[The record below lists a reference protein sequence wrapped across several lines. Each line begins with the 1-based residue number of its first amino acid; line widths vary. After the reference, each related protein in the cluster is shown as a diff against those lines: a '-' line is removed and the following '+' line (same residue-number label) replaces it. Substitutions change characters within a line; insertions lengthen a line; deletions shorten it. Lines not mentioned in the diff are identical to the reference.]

1 MKTAAI
7 IAEYNPFHNGH
18 KFLAQKAN
26 ELGYDGLVAVMSGN
40 WVQRG
45 DTAVISKFARTKQ
58 ALECGIDLVAE
69 LPTYWAM
76 ATAQKFAKGAVDIIA
91 SLNVDALVF
100 GSECGDITKLMQ
112 TVYTIRSKDFEV
124 RLRSYLDSGLN
135 LAKARETVV
144 EELCGNGELLRSPN
158 DTLAIEYI
166 NAAKDLNL
174 NIKFH
179 AIKRVGAEHD
189 SDTATDIYCSASQLR
204 NFILSGNI
212 EKAEKYMPAES
223 FEILKDEYK
232 NGKISD
238 LTRLEKTILAVL
250 RSTSKEEYKAL
261 PDISEGIE
269 SRLFGAARMSSNFN
283 GLMEYTATKRYT
295 NARLRRLILSAFLKE
310 KKDEIPSTVP
320 YIRVLGCD
328 KKGAEILQNAR
339 NSSKLPIIMRSTS
352 LKDNACFKFEERAT
366 DIYSLSQFEPSP
378 CGEEYT
384 NGIITK
390 K

>member
-1 MKTAAI
+1 MKTMAVI
-7 IAEYNPFHNGH
+7 CEYNPFHNGH

-45 DTAVISKFARTKQ
+45 DTAVISKFARSKQ

-112 TVYTIRSKDFEV
+112 TVYAIRSKDFEV

-212 EKAEKYMPAES
+212 EKAEKYIPAES

-250 RSTSKEEYKAL
+250 RSTTKDEYKAL

-269 SRLFGAARMSSNFN
+269 NRLFGAARMSSNFN
-283 GLMEYTATKRYT
+283 DLMEYTATKRYT

-310 KKDEIPSTVP
+310 KKDEIPNTVP

-328 KKGAEILQNAR
+328 KKGVDILQNAR

>member
-91 SLNVDALVF
+91 NLNVDALVF

-174 NIKFH
+174 NIKFQ
-179 AIKRVGAEHD
+179 KR
-189 SDTATDIYCSASQLR
+189 
-204 NFILSGNI
+204 
-212 EKAEKYMPAES
+212 
-223 FEILKDEYK
+223 
-232 NGKISD
+232 KI
-238 LTRLEKTILAVL
+238 
-250 RSTSKEEYKAL
+250 
-261 PDISEGIE
+261 
-269 SRLFGAARMSSNFN
+269 
-283 GLMEYTATKRYT
+283 
-295 NARLRRLILSAFLKE
+295 
-310 KKDEIPSTVP
+310 
-320 YIRVLGCD
+320 
-328 KKGAEILQNAR
+328 
-339 NSSKLPIIMRSTS
+339 
-352 LKDNACFKFEERAT
+352 
-366 DIYSLSQFEPSP
+366 
-378 CGEEYT
+378 
-384 NGIITK
+384 
-390 K
+390 

>member
-18 KFLAQKAN
+18 KYLADKARD
-26 ELGYDGLVAVMSGN
+26 LGYEGLAAVMSGN

-58 ALECGIDLVAE
+58 ALECGVDLVAE

-76 ATAQKFAKGAVDIIA
+76 STAQKFAKGAVDIIA
-91 SLNVDALVF
+91 NLNVDALVF
-100 GSECGDITKLMQ
+100 GSECGDITRLMQ
-112 TVYTIRSKDFEV
+112 AVYCIRSKDFEA
-124 RLRSYLDSGLN
+124 RLRSYLDSGMN
-135 LAKARETVV
+135 LAKARETAVG
-144 EELCGNGELLRSPN
+144 ELCGNGELLRSPN

-179 AIKRVGAEHD
+179 AVKRVGAEHD
-189 SDTATDIYCSASQLR
+189 SDKAFGEFCSASVLR
-204 NFILSGNI
+204 GLILNSDLDT
-212 EKAEKYMPAES
+212 AAKYMPAPS
-223 FEILKDEYK
+223 LEILKEEALA
-232 NGKISD
+232 GKVSD

-250 RSTSKEEYKAL
+250 RSSTKEEYKAL

-269 SRLFGAARMSSNFN
+269 NRLFGAARMSSDFD

-295 NARLRRLILSAFLKE
+295 NARLRRLILAAFLKE
-310 KKDEIPSTVP
+310 RKNDIPDTVP
-320 YIRVLGCD
+320 YIRVLGCN
-328 KKGAEILQNAR
+328 KTGADILQNAR

-352 LKDNACFKFEERAT
+352 LKEDSCFKFEERAT
-366 DIYSLSQFEPSP
+366 DIYSLSLFDPSP

-384 NGIITK
+384 NGIIIK

>member
-18 KFLAQKAN
+18 KYLADKARD
-26 ELGYDGLVAVMSGN
+26 LGYEGLAAVMSGN

-45 DTAVISKFARTKQ
+45 NTAVISKFARTKQ
-58 ALECGIDLVAE
+58 ALECGVDLVAE

-76 ATAQKFAKGAVDIIA
+76 STAQKFAKGAVDIIA
-91 SLNVDALVF
+91 NLNVDALVF
-100 GSECGDITKLMQ
+100 GSECGDITRLMQ
-112 TVYTIRSKDFEV
+112 AVYCIRSKDFEA
-124 RLRSYLDSGLN
+124 RLRSYLDSGMN
-135 LAKARETVV
+135 LAKARETAVG
-144 EELCGNGELLRSPN
+144 ELCGNGELLRSPN

-179 AIKRVGAEHD
+179 AVKRVGAEHD
-189 SDTATDIYCSASQLR
+189 SDKALGEFCSASVLR
-204 NFILSGNI
+204 SLILKSDLDT
-212 EKAEKYMPAES
+212 AAKYMPAPS
-223 FEILKDEYK
+223 FEILKEEALA
-232 NGKISD
+232 GKVSD

-250 RSTSKEEYKAL
+250 RSGTKEDYKAL

-269 SRLFGAARMSSNFN
+269 NRLFGAARMSSDFD

-295 NARLRRLILSAFLKE
+295 NARLRRLILAAFLKE
-310 KKDEIPSTVP
+310 RKNDIPDTVP
-320 YIRVLGCD
+320 YIRVLGCN
-328 KKGAEILQNAR
+328 KTGADILQNAR

-352 LKDNACFKFEERAT
+352 LKEDSCFKFEERAT
-366 DIYSLSQFEPSP
+366 DIYSLSLFDPSP

-384 NGIITK
+384 NGIIIK